1 MKHLLVFISCL
12 LAAYPSFDPNGE
24 LIPVLSRLNARRR
37 KYLAWCIAAALAL
50 WQMLIGVGEDR
61 ETAKREAAQ
70 DVRYAEQKAQNATLE
85 KEIREVNVRLAS
97 ATGQVS
103 RLQRELDAANG
114 TLNAQQRSIGSLV
127 YNIETSF
134 EGKRRFANC
143 FDALALLDE
152 MNDYKTLI
160 CDDGVAVFMFA
171 KKDDQLTAF
180 HFYANSEINE
190 VLSGMPIGTE
200 LKIENGKFVIAKGS
214 ELALALE
221 RALERRTPRYGE
233 DAASR
238 RLAVKT
244 LAEQMRVFFRYVYRA
259 ENFMC
264 SDAYREVARGQRPW
278 DGWCITFNYTVSPAK
293 KDTCRRS
300 VEFWMKESEIV
311 GYCGLTMR
319 EFSEKI
325 LAYCRAHDVEP
336 KVRIGDIDSLEKRG
350 LRFEERQTFPYSKE
364 KVSRSF
370 H

>member
-1 MKHLLVFISCL
+1 MVAVLKYITLLLSGALGVFL
-12 LAAYPSFDPNGE
+12 TFYKEKAY
-24 LIPVLSRLNARRR
+24 RRTEKLVR
-37 KYLAWCIAAALAL
+37 QRVFRAW
-50 WQMLIGVGEDR
+50 LIGVALILMALGVLFVWLD
-61 ETAKREAAQ
+61 
-70 DVRYAEQKAQNATLE
+70 DKASE
-85 KEIREVNVRLAS
+85 KYKS
-97 ATGQVS
+97 W
-103 RLQRELDAANG
+103 QRRQIE
-114 TLNAQQRSIGSLV
+114 TLNDQVTNAQISLRTANDILTAQQRSIGSLV
-127 YNIETSF
+127 YNIKTSF

-152 MNDYKTLI
+152 ENDYKPLI

-221 RALERRTPRYGE
+221 RALERRTPRYGQ
-233 DAASR
+233 DAASQ
-238 RLAVKT
+238 RLAVKA
-244 LAEQMRVFFRYVYRA
+244 LAEQMRIFFRYVYRA

-264 SDAYREVARGQRPW
+264 SDAYRLVARDQRQW
-278 DGWCITFNYTVSPAK
+278 DGWRITFNYTVSPAK

-364 KVSRSF
+364 KVERSF
-370 H
+370 P

>member
-1 MKHLLVFISCL
+1 MVEVLKYITLLLSGALGVFLTFYKEKAYRRTEKRVRQRKVRAWLMGVAL
-12 LAAYPSFDPNGE
+12 LSMALG
-24 LIPVLSRLNARRR
+24 VLFVWLDDRASE
-37 KYLAWCIAAALAL
+37 KYKS
-50 WQMLIGVGEDR
+50 WQRQQIE
-61 ETAKREAAQ
+61 
-70 DVRYAEQKAQNATLE
+70 
-85 KEIREVNVRLAS
+85 
-97 ATGQVS
+97 
-103 RLQRELDAANG
+103 
-114 TLNAQQRSIGSLV
+114 TLNDQVAFAVTQVTNAQMSLWVANDILTAQQRSIGSLV

-152 MNDYKTLI
+152 ENDYKPLI
-160 CDDGVAVFMFA
+160 CDDGVVVFMFA

-200 LKIENGKFVIAKGS
+200 LKIENGKFVIARGS

-221 RALERRTPRYGE
+221 RAQERRTPRYGK
-233 DAASR
+233 DAASH
-238 RLAVKT
+238 RLAIKA
-244 LAEQMRVFFRYVYRA
+244 LAEQMRLFFRYVYRA

-264 SDAYREVARGQRPW
+264 YDAYREVARGQRPW
-278 DGWCITFNYTVSPAK
+278 DGWCISFNYTVSPAK
-293 KDTCRRS
+293 NDTCRRS
-300 VEFWMKESEIV
+300 VEFWMEESEIV

-336 KVRIGDIDSLEKRG
+336 KVRISDIDSLEKRG

-364 KVSRSF
+364 KVERSF
-370 H
+370 P